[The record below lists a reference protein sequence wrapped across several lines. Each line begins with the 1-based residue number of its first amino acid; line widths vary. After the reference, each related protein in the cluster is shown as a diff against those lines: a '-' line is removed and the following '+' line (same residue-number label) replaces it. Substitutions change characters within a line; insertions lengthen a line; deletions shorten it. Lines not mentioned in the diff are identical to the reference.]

1 MAEPQIL
8 RALHGWQ
15 PALPLAVAYSG
26 GADSTALL
34 WACAQR
40 FPGQVAAIHI
50 NHGLQAA
57 AAQFQAHCQQQCQRW
72 GLPLH
77 VVPVE
82 AKNAPGQSPEDAAR
96 IARYQALAHITQAG
110 QALAGTKTI
119 AIAQHADDQIE
130 TVLLALSRGAGV
142 AGLAGMRPS
151 WEQGGVRWERP
162 YLGVRS
168 AVIRDELQRL
178 SIDWIDDPTNA
189 DSAFTRNRI
198 RNQVLPALLQAFP
211 QLPQTLARSSAHAA
225 QAAQLQDDLA
235 HIDLQSVGSPPAIKA
250 LQALS
255 GARLANVLRYW
266 LRTAHGQTPSAAQLA
281 QLAQQLRRCT
291 TRGHQIHIKV
301 GQGYIER
308 RGGVI
313 DWYNPSVLV

>member
-1 MAEPQIL
+1 MSELQIL

-119 AIAQHADDQIE
+119 AIAQHADDQI
-130 TVLLALSRGAGV
+130 
-142 AGLAGMRPS
+142 
-151 WEQGGVRWERP
+151 
-162 YLGVRS
+162 
-168 AVIRDELQRL
+168 
-178 SIDWIDDPTNA
+178 
-189 DSAFTRNRI
+189 
-198 RNQVLPALLQAFP
+198 
-211 QLPQTLARSSAHAA
+211 
-225 QAAQLQDDLA
+225 
-235 HIDLQSVGSPPAIKA
+235 
-250 LQALS
+250 
-255 GARLANVLRYW
+255 
-266 LRTAHGQTPSAAQLA
+266 
-281 QLAQQLRRCT
+281 
-291 TRGHQIHIKV
+291 
-301 GQGYIER
+301 
-308 RGGVI
+308 
-313 DWYNPSVLV
+313 